1 MTLFIMLARASPRTE
16 KKETTRNIRKTMI
29 VDESKKLL
37 EKVNKRKGVR
47 TKADKN
53 PSKVLLGLTLLIKG
67 LFP

>member
-1 MTLFIMLARASPRTE
+1 MTLFIMLASASPRTE